1 MALESILRAIFLL
14 AFLQHFLNNLTA
26 NRQRAVRGDRLC
38 YSISISFRGVRITM
52 TSSFGPRFL
61 CALLF
66 FLTPILSFAQT
77 ENSAAI
83 DCSGATPGAFT
94 SVQQAIINSPDHTVF
109 TISGSCTETI
119 VDIQH
124 RNDLSF
130 IAVGPTT
137 IQVTSPDQ
145 QVLII
150 THSQNITFSGTI
162 TMTGGQGVLISDSNG
177 VLFSGVT
184 IQNSGALGV
193 TSSNSQVLFI
203 TGSISANTRSGVV
216 TSGGTVELDGVN
228 ISNNG
233 RLGISAATTHLIMS
247 DGNNLPTIISH
258 NGIAGVQLLNSS
270 QGDFTD
276 LQINNNAGGNAGLLV
291 STNSAVVMQ
300 GGSINGNTGIG
311 VSCISTSHCEFSQ
324 TQINSNT
331 GGGIRTA
338 THAELELDGAVQI
351 SGNTGTGVLVD
362 QHSAFTSNGGN
373 TISNNAGDALIVNA
387 LSTLNF
393 VAPDTITA
401 TGVNLAL
408 NCNNGSL
415 VTGDI
420 STYKPKKCGAQF
432 QAVPIH

>member
-1 MALESILRAIFLL
+1 MRLRSFAPLLCAFLL
-14 AFLQHFLNNLTA
+14 LLL
-26 NRQRAVRGDRLC
+26 
-38 YSISISFRGVRITM
+38 
-52 TSSFGPRFL
+52 SS
-61 CALLF
+61 A
-66 FLTPILSFAQT
+66 LSFAQT
-77 ENSAAI
+77 ENSATI

-94 SVQQAIINSPDHTVF
+94 SVQQAILNSPDHTVF
-109 TISGSCTETI
+109 TISGNCSETI
-119 VDIQH
+119 VDIQR

-130 IAVGPTT
+130 IATGPAT

-145 QVLII
+145 EVLII

-162 TMTGGQGVLISDSNG
+162 TMTGGQGVLVSDSNG

-184 IQNSGALGV
+184 IQNSGAFGI
-193 TSSNSQVLFI
+193 TSSNSQLLFI
-203 TGSISANTRSGVV
+203 GGSVTASTRTGVV
-216 TSGGTVELDGVN
+216 TFGGAVELDGVN

-247 DGNNLPTIISH
+247 DGNNLPTIVSH
-258 NGIAGVQLLNSS
+258 NGIAGVQLFNSS

-276 LQINNNAGGNAGLLV
+276 LQINSNSGGNFGLLV
-291 STNSAVVMQ
+291 FTNTAVVMQ
-300 GGSINGNTGIG
+300 GGSINGNTGTG
-311 VSCISTSHCEFSQ
+311 VICTSTSHCEFSQ

-331 GGGIRTA
+331 GGGIRAA
-338 THAELELDGAVQI
+338 THSELELDGAVQI
-351 SGNTGTGVLVD
+351 SGNGGVGVLID

-373 TISNNAGDALIVNA
+373 TISNNNGDALIVNA
-387 LSTLNF
+387 LSTLNL

-401 TGVNLAL
+401 TGANLAL

-420 STYKPKKCGAQF
+420 STYKPKKCVTQF